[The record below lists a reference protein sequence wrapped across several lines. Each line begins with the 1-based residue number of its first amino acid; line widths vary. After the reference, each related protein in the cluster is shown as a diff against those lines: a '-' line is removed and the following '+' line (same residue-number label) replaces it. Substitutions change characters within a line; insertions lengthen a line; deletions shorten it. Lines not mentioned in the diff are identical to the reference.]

1 MVLSNY
7 DMSRKKLTFIKNKEL
22 HTFNNIWNDLLKMNE
37 IINKLSL
44 SEEKIMPELHLKS
57 QDLLITL
64 VDYLLNIAK
73 EFRSLEKQVIE
84 NIYTEMN

>member
-1 MVLSNY
+1 M
-7 DMSRKKLTFIKNKEL
+7 NK
-22 HTFNNIWNDLLKMNE
+22 

-44 SEEKIMPELHLKS
+44 SEEKIMPELHLNS
-57 QDLLITL
+57 QDLLIAL

-84 NIYTEMN
+84 NIYTVMN

>member
-22 HTFNNIWNDLLKMNE
+22 HTFNNIWNDLFKMNE

-44 SEEKIMPELHLKS
+44 SEEKIIPELQDSKKS
-57 QDLLITL
+57 GFTYNACRLFTKHCERI
-64 VDYLLNIAK
+64 
-73 EFRSLEKQVIE
+73 
-84 NIYTEMN
+84 